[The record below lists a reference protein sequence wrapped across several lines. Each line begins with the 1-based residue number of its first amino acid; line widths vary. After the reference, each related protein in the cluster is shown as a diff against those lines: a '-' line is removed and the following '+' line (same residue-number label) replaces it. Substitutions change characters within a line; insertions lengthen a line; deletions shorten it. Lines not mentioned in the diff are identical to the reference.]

1 MMSAGRGGGRR
12 GSSTVVGVALIILIL
27 VLLAGVTVFSFTGLA
42 NDNVRTAEVRATATY
57 DLDVDRPSARHEN
70 ITITPD
76 AQSVTAEATLHL
88 EINGRRV
95 HTWDD
100 EADPVTVSCVYPQDE
115 ILVIAEGQGVSHIVQ
130 DVTPAVAHDCRWNR
144 FDWKFE
150 YANVN
155 GSRVRIAPEYDFG
168 VSIDPDGPGPDP
180 RGYNIGPI
188 PLSNPWHHVERY
200 DKDIEGVEGPVYVM
214 VMTDNVH
221 WNNAPTWAPPGTY
234 NWSDDPPPSRD
245 PGNNSYKVN
254 GNNVVPTPG
263 GSEPTNDIYM
273 LFKPGCDQSQIVI
286 LDERAGYDNQITIEG
301 TVAIPNT
308 NSITEGTVYN
318 VSGVYCPYDS

>member
-1 MMSAGRGGGRR
+1 MIPDGGRPDRR
-12 GSSTVVGVALIILIL
+12 GASTVIGVALLILIL
-27 VLLAGVTVFSFTGLA
+27 VLLAGVTVFSFTGIA

-57 DLDVDRPSARHEN
+57 DLDVDQPSVTHEN
-70 ITITPD
+70 ITITPE
-76 AQSVTAEATLHL
+76 AQSVSAEADLHL

-100 EADPVTVSCVYPQDE
+100 EADSVTVSCVFPQDE
-115 ILVIAEGQGVSHIVQ
+115 VLVIAEGEGVSQIVQ
-130 DVTPAVAHDCRWNR
+130 DVTPRVAHDCRWNR

-168 VSIDPDGPGPDP
+168 VSINPDGPGSQV
-180 RGYNIGPI
+180 GPV
-188 PLSNPWHHVERY
+188 PLSNPWHHVKRY
-200 DKDIEGVEGPVYVM
+200 DKDLEGVEGPVYVM

-221 WNNAPTWAPPGTY
+221 WNSAPAWAPPGKY

-245 PGNNSYKVN
+245 PGADSYEIN
-254 GNNVVPTPG
+254 GNSLNKTPG

-273 LFKPGCDQSQIVI
+273 IFKPGCDKSQIKIVG
-286 LDERAGYDNQITIEG
+286 ESAGYDNQITIEG
-301 TVAIPNT
+301 NVAIPNT
-308 NSITEGTVYN
+308 NTVTIGKTYN
-318 VSGVYCPYDS
+318 VSGVFCPYDP